1 MDGGLWHCT
10 GGGDQ
15 DHPEEKEMQKG
26 KLIVWGGITNS
37 WEKKRST
44 RPRRKGKIHQS
55 ESRISKNSKEKEQS
69 LTQWSMQINRGKQ
82 WNGKD

>member
-1 MDGGLWHCT
+1 MDGGSWHYT

-44 RPRRKGKIHQS
+44 RLRRKG
-55 ESRISKNSKEKEQS
+55 
-69 LTQWSMQINRGKQ
+69 
-82 WNGKD
+82 